1 MPGKIQAWSDF
12 SLTEEQ
18 KQHWMDHGFVK
29 IENCFSRE
37 FADRWTSSIWTR
49 LGADPNDRSTWP
61 TEKLNMPGHTV
72 LPVKEH
78 APKAYAAMCELVGGE
93 DRVADWY
100 VFTPSAGLF
109 YKAAS
114 QPFEPA
120 SSTISGILS
129 LTSYLHS

>member
-1 MPGKIQAWSDF
+1 MPGKIQEWTDF

-49 LGADPNDRSTWP
+49 LGADPKDKSTWP

-100 VFTPSAGLF
+100 VTCGLPAP
-109 YKAAS
+109 AA
-114 QPFEPA
+114 QA
-120 SSTISGILS
+120 AVRAAYSGYS
-129 LTSYLHS
+129 